1 MTARTAR
8 TARTQPTAPAQPTHP
23 ADQRVTQT
31 RVVRSEW
38 TKLRSLPST
47 AWSLL
52 TAIVLIVGLGAGYSL
67 LRVTRPPR
75 QPADL
80 SSFDPTAISLTGIHL
95 AMLAIGVLGVLLI
108 TGEYATGSIRI
119 SFAAVPRRL
128 PVLWGKAIAFAL
140 TTIALCVPATFAA
153 FLVGQSILSSEHLD
167 TTLSHPGAARAVL
180 GSALYLTAIGLL
192 GLGLG
197 ALLRN
202 TAGAI
207 SSLFGLL
214 FAPQIIVGFL
224 PSTWSDQVY
233 RYLPVPAGVAVTNVQ
248 PDPASLAPWTGLGLL
263 CLYTAVVLGLAAWQL
278 RRRDA

>member
-1 MTARTAR
+1 MTARL
-8 TARTQPTAPAQPTHP
+8 QPTAPAPPTHP

-52 TAIVLIVGLGAGYSL
+52 TAIALIVGLGAAYSL

-75 QPADL
+75 QPAAL

-95 AMLAIGVLGVLLI
+95 AQLAIGVLGVLLI
-108 TGEYATGSIRI
+108 TGEYATGTIRI

-128 PVLWGKAIAFAL
+128 PVLWGKAVAFAL
-140 TTIALCVPATFAA
+140 TTVALCVPATFAA

-167 TTLSHPGAARAVL
+167 TTLRHPGAARAVL
-180 GSALYLTAIGLL
+180 GSALYLTAVGLL

-207 SSLFGLL
+207 ASLFGLL
-214 FAPQIIVGFL
+214 FAAQIIVGLL

-233 RYLPVPAGVAVTNVQ
+233 KYLPVPAGVAVTNVR
-248 PDPASLAPWTGLGLL
+248 PDPASLGPWAGFGLF
-263 CLYTAVVLGLAAWQL
+263 CLYTAIVLGLAAWQL

>member
-1 MTARTAR
+1 MTAR

-153 FLVGQSILSSEHLD
+153 VLVGQSILSSEHLD

-248 PDPASLAPWTGLGLL
+248 PAPASLAPWTGLGLL